1 MLSEIHPV
9 GRSKALFLK
18 NLGYDETDVDILRKD
33 LLSIVQEQD
42 IFEVQRSEYGTK
54 YIIDGMIQTPVGRQ

>member
-1 MLSEIHPV
+1 LLSEIHPV